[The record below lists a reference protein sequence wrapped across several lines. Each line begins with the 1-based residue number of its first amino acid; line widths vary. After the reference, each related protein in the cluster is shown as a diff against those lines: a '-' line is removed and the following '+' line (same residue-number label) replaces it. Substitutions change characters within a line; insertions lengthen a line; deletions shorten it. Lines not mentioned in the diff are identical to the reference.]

1 MADSSADVSVAHL
14 RRNGKK
20 SSCEPCRK
28 SKLSCD
34 HIRPVCGRCRRRRV
48 PELCLYH
55 PAPMT
60 NGRRPS
66 PPSTI
71 ANHSLQDEQNLHQLP
86 TASASSRDYYTS
98 PSLLEDKVADSSPPV
113 PGFLGPTS
121 YSAVFT
127 EGQSDLSKENGK
139 LSREINIRGWQSSVP
154 PSWDSGRIKEGAEV
168 LSLLADLSKY
178 KSILN
183 RRHEMCLSA
192 SSLYIRDCIALIPST
207 LKDSHG
213 QLWCLTTLSR
223 NVFIKTSTPC
233 LIDAKMS
240 LREYPSFLM
249 GENLCWETVGIMLS
263 VLGLSAVLMDGVNT
277 YEEPHSETNW
287 KDLAQR
293 LVRAGDQCITF
304 CEQYGHLKDTG
315 VTLIEMNFILH
326 TQVYGDAGEHVETEI
341 EPECSHTF

>member
-1 MADSSADVSVAHL
+1 
-14 RRNGKK
+14 
-20 SSCEPCRK
+20 
-28 SKLSCD
+28 
-34 HIRPVCGRCRRRRV
+34 
-48 PELCLYH
+48 
-55 PAPMT
+55 MT
-60 NGRRPS
+60 TGRRPS
-66 PPSTI
+66 LPSNI
-71 ANHSLQDEQNLHQLP
+71 VSHSLQDGQNLHQLP

-139 LSREINIRGWQSSVP
+139 LSREIDIRGWQSSVP

-213 QLWCLTTLSR
+213 QPWCMTTLSR
-223 NVFIKTSTPC
+223 NVFTKTSTSC
-233 LIDAKMS
+233 LIDANMS

-249 GENLCWETVGIMLS
+249 GDNLCWETVGIMLS

-277 YEEPHSETNW
+277 YEKPYSETNW
-287 KDLAQR
+287 RDLAQR
-293 LVRAGDQCITF
+293 LLRAGDQCITF

-341 EPECSHTF
+341 VPECSHTFQTTIVGVNWEVGLNLPGLALLWLI

>member
-1 MADSSADVSVAHL
+1 MADPSADVSATHL

-34 HIRPVCGRCRRRRV
+34 HTRPVCGRCRRRRV
-48 PELCLYH
+48 PESCVYH

-60 NGRRPS
+60 NGQRPS

-71 ANHSLQDEQNLHQLP
+71 ASHSLQDEQNFHRLP
-86 TASASSRDYYTS
+86 TASASSKDFYTS
-98 PSLLEDKVADSSPPV
+98 PSLLEDKVPDSSPPV

-127 EGQSDLSKENGK
+127 EGQSHLSKEDGK
-139 LSREINIRGWQSSVP
+139 LSNEINVRGWQSSVP
-154 PSWDSGRIKEGAEV
+154 PRWDSGKIKEGAEV
-168 LSLLADLSKY
+168 LLLLADLSKH

-183 RRHEMCLSA
+183 RRDAMCLSDYTH
-192 SSLYIRDCIALIPST
+192 YISDCIALIPST

-213 QLWCLTTLSR
+213 QQRCLTTLSH
-223 NVFIKTSTPC
+223 NVFTRTSAPF
-233 LIDAKMS
+233 LIDANMS

-249 GENLCWETVGIMLS
+249 GENLCWETVGLMLS
-263 VLGLSAVLMDGVNT
+263 ALGLSAVLMDEVNT
-277 YEEPHSETNW
+277 SEESHSEPNW

-315 VTLIEMNFILH
+315 VTLIMANFILH
-326 TQVYGDAGEHVETEI
+326 TQVYGDAGEQIETEI
-341 EPECSHTF
+341 VPTCSHTF